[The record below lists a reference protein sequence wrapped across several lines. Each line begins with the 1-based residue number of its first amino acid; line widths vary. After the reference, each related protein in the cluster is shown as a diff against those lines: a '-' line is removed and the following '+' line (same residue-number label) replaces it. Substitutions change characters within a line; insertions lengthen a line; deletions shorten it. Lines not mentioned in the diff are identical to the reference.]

1 MNIGSGMILDRTI
14 QPKVR
19 DIEHLAVQMPQ
30 RCTMP
35 NGVSLNVLD
44 SGDNE
49 VVRID
54 LLMEGGRWQQSQP
67 LQALFTNRMLR
78 EGTLRYS
85 AGGNSGE
92 AGLLRCLAG
101 VVQRIGICVYYS
113 LFAEQI
119 FAADIGNTGIHRKRA
134 CVSGEGAGCYNRK

>member
-1 MNIGSGMILDRTI
+1 MNIGSGMLLDRTI

-67 LQALFTNRMLR
+67 LQA
-78 EGTLRYS
+78 S
-85 AGGNSGE
+85 VQCGGNSGE
-92 AGLLRCLAG
+92 VGLLRCLAG
-101 VVQRIGICVYYS
+101 VVQRIGICVCYS

-119 FAADIGNTGIHRKRA
+119 FASDIGNTGIHRKRA

>member
-1 MNIGSGMILDRTI
+1 MNIGSGMLLDRTI

-67 LQALFTNRMLR
+67 LQPGWSCPAHRNMRML
-78 EGTLRYS
+78 
-85 AGGNSGE
+85 
-92 AGLLRCLAG
+92 
-101 VVQRIGICVYYS
+101 
-113 LFAEQI
+113 LFI
-119 FAADIGNTGIHRKRA
+119 R
-134 CVSGEGAGCYNRK
+134 

>member
-1 MNIGSGMILDRTI
+1 MNIGSGMLLDRTI

-30 RCTMP
+30 RRTMP

-85 AGGNSGE
+85 AGE
-92 AGLLRCLAG
+92 
-101 VVQRIGICVYYS
+101 I
-113 LFAEQI
+113 AEKL
-119 FAADIGNTGIHRKRA
+119 D
-134 CVSGEGAGCYNRK
+134 

>member
-1 MNIGSGMILDRTI
+1 MNIGSGMLLDRTI

-54 LLMEGGRWQQSQP
+54 LLMEGGR
-67 LQALFTNRMLR
+67 
-78 EGTLRYS
+78 
-85 AGGNSGE
+85 GNSRN
-92 AGLLRCLAG
+92 RCRLVYERYTARRDAS
-101 VVQRIGICVYYS
+101 VQCG
-113 LFAEQI
+113 
-119 FAADIGNTGIHRKRA
+119 GK
-134 CVSGEGAGCYNRK
+134 

>member
-1 MNIGSGMILDRTI
+1 MNIGSGMLLDRTI

-54 LLMEGGRWQQSQP
+54 LLMEGG
-67 LQALFTNRMLR
+67 A
-78 EGTLRYS
+78 
-85 AGGNSGE
+85 GNSRNRYR
-92 AGLLRCLAG
+92 LCLRTVCCAKG
-101 VVQRIGICVYYS
+101 RFGTVRG
-113 LFAEQI
+113 
-119 FAADIGNTGIHRKRA
+119 K
-134 CVSGEGAGCYNRK
+134 